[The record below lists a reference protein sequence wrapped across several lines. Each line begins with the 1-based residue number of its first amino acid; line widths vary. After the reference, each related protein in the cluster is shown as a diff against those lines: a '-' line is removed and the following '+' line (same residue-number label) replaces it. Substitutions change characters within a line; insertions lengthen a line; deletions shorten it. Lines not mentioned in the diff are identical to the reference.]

1 METIKKIPQRRRL
14 ETLLQDSR
22 LPVLKTIV
30 DALRS
35 HLSTQSGI
43 TPQMALTLLCLRYH
57 STSPTPSAIADY
69 INSPRQ
75 TMTSV
80 VDALERNGYAIR
92 RADLSDRRSKTI
104 ELTPTGAAVTD
115 KIGAGLLEFE
125 RKIWSV
131 FSTEELKTIDGFS
144 QRLSKQIAL
153 VKKSEQANPG
163 KL

>member
-1 METIKKIPQRRRL
+1 METVNEIPIKKRL
-14 ETLLQDSR
+14 ETLLRGSR
-22 LPVLKTIV
+22 LPVLKAIV
-30 DALRS
+30 DALRA
-35 HLSTQSGI
+35 HLSAQSGI
-43 TPQMALTLLCLRYH
+43 TPQMALTLLCLRYR

-80 VDALERNGYAIR
+80 VDALERNGYASR

-104 ELTPTGAAVTD
+104 VLTVSGAEIAD

-131 FSTEELKTIDGFS
+131 FSTAELKAIDGFT
-144 QRLSKQIAL
+144 QRLSKQLDL
-153 VKKSEQANPG
+153 VKEAEESSHE
-163 KL
+163 